1 MEKSKNKQKQSGVY
15 LTVTEKEKRK
25 IKRNAESCGL
35 NQSEYIRQRALGF
48 APKAVPPDAFY
59 HFCEK
64 LDMLCE
70 EPFSD
75 EVNQKALSLLSEI
88 EQALVRP
95 DKEVMPWLPQ
105 ASGPSKD
112 G

>member
-1 MEKSKNKQKQSGVY
+1 MEKKKQPGIY
-15 LTVTEKEKRK
+15 FTVTEKEKRR
-25 IKRNAESCGL
+25 IKRNAENCGL

-64 LDMLCE
+64 LDALCE
-70 EPFSD
+70 EPFSA
-75 EVNQKALSLLSEI
+75 EVNHKALTLLAEI
-88 EQALVRP
+88 EQVLVRP
-95 DKEVMPWLPQ
+95 TKEVLPWQPQ
-105 ASGPSKD
+105 ASGPSED

>member
-1 MEKSKNKQKQSGVY
+1 MENKSKQKQPGIY
-15 LTVTEKEKRK
+15 FTVTEKEKRR

-64 LDMLCE
+64 LDVLCE

-75 EVNQKALSLLSEI
+75 EVNQRALSLLAEI
-88 EQALVRP
+88 ECSLVRP
-95 DKEVMPWLPQ
+95 SKEVMPWQPQ
-105 ASGPSKD
+105 ASGPSE
-112 G
+112 GG

>member
-1 MEKSKNKQKQSGVY
+1 MEKKSKQKQPGIY
-15 LTVTEKEKRK
+15 FTVTEKEKRR

-35 NQSEYIRQRALGF
+35 NQSEYIRQRALGY
-48 APKAVPPDAFY
+48 APKAVSPNAFY

-64 LDMLCE
+64 LDALCE
-70 EPFSD
+70 EPFSA
-75 EVNQKALSLLSEI
+75 EVNHKALTLLAEI

-95 DKEVMPWLPQ
+95 TKEVLPWQPQ
-105 ASGPSKD
+105 ASGPSED

>member
-1 MEKSKNKQKQSGVY
+1 MDNKSKQKQTGIY
-15 LTVTEKEKRK
+15 FTVTEKEKRR
-25 IKRNAESCGL
+25 IKRNAECCGL
-35 NQSEYIRQRALGF
+35 RQSEYIRQRALGF

-70 EPFSD
+70 EPFSA
-75 EVNQKALSLLSEI
+75 EVNQKSLSLLAEI

-95 DKEVMPWLPQ
+95 DKEVMPWQPQ
-105 ASGPSKD
+105 ASGPSE
-112 G
+112 GG

>member
-1 MEKSKNKQKQSGVY
+1 MDNKSKQKQTGIY
-15 LTVTEKEKRK
+15 FMVTEKEKRR
-25 IKRNAESCGL
+25 IKRNAECCGL

-64 LDMLCE
+64 LDLLCE
-70 EPFSD
+70 EPFSVD
-75 EVNQKALSLLSEI
+75 VNQKALSLLAEI
-88 EQALVRP
+88 ENEFVRP
-95 DKEVMPWLPQ
+95 SKEVMPWQPQ
-105 ASGPSKD
+105 ASGPSED

>member
-1 MEKSKNKQKQSGVY
+1 MEKKPKQKQPGIY
-15 LTVTEKEKRK
+15 FTVTEKEKRR

-35 NQSEYIRQRALGF
+35 KQSEYIRQRALGF

-64 LDMLCE
+64 LDKLCE
-70 EPFSD
+70 EPFPS
-75 EVNQKALSLLSEI
+75 EINSVALYLLAEI
-88 EQALVRP
+88 EQELIRP
-95 DKEVMPWLPQ
+95 DKEVLPWQPQ
-105 ASGPSKD
+105 ASGPSED

>member
-1 MEKSKNKQKQSGVY
+1 MESKLKQKQPGIY
-15 LTVTEKEKRK
+15 FTVTEKERRR

-35 NQSEYIRQRALGF
+35 NQSEYIRQRVLGF

-70 EPFSD
+70 ETYSA
-75 EVNQKALSLLSEI
+75 EVNQQALSVLAEI
-88 EQALVRP
+88 EQALLRP
-95 DKEVMPWLPQ
+95 DKEVMPWQPQ
-105 ASGPSKD
+105 ASGPSED

>member
-1 MEKSKNKQKQSGVY
+1 MKKKKQPGIY
-15 LTVTEKEKRK
+15 FTVTEKEKCR

-35 NQSEYIRQRALGF
+35 KQSEYIRQRALGF

-70 EPFSD
+70 EPYSK

-88 EQALVRP
+88 EYSLVRP
-95 DKEVMPWLPQ
+95 SKEVMPWQPQ
-105 ASGPSKD
+105 ASGPSED